1 MVVLR
6 GRGGMDSYKAAV
18 MGCLQD
24 FITTVYIFRNF
35 NVLSFQ
41 CCGPTSL
48 RSSVYLCLLLVTS
61 KCESER
67 VMIVVIVYQVMF

>member
-1 MVVLR
+1 MVVLCI
-6 GRGGMDSYKAAV
+6 RGGMDSYKAAV
-18 MGCLQD
+18 MACLQD

-35 NVLSFQ
+35 YVLSFQ

-48 RSSVYLCLLLVTS
+48 RSVYLCLLLVTS

-67 VMIVVIVYQVMF
+67 VMIVVVVYQVMF